1 MVDLHDDDEFL
12 LRLTILALA
21 LCAFIDL
28 LPDADGYSRHPLYC
42 GFEVE
47 VDIVSP
53 PLQQG

>member
-28 LPDADGYSRHPLYC
+28 LPDANGYSRHPLYC